1 MIYTKHNISKEGDKN
16 PSFIF
21 FHYFF
26 SSYIIDMNNKKKG
39 GGNPWI
45 NY

>member
-1 MIYTKHNISKEGDKN
+1 MIYTKHNISKEGNKIL
-16 PSFIF
+16 S
-21 FHYFF
+21 FF